1 MTQHAKRAAALITAT
16 AALAAGAP
24 WAQAAPPFVYSPYK
38 HLAMWN
44 DPASN
49 VITAAPDGVRT
60 PYIDGANS
68 PFGRQALTWAF
79 ASGECG
85 DELWGTQRGQD
96 VADANV
102 AAFDR
107 AGIRY
112 LISTGGQGAVFTC
125 ASAEGMERFIARYDT
140 PHLAGIDFDIEAGQS
155 VQQIAALLGAAASVQ
170 AHRPALRFSLT
181 VPTHAASDGSLRS
194 LNETG
199 VAVLAAARRSG
210 LRDYALNLM
219 VMDYGPASPSA
230 CVVRARRC
238 QMGLSAIQAAR
249 NVHRRY
255 GVPYDRIELT
265 AMVGVNDV
273 RENVFTVADARL
285 VAQAAR
291 RMKLA
296 GLHFWSL
303 DRDTPCPTPII
314 DAQATCSSMPG
325 TPGGAYARA
334 FATAVAPGGAATAS
348 SGQP

>member
-1 MTQHAKRAAALITAT
+1 MAHDKHRTAAIAAAAL
-16 AALAAGAP
+16 LAAGAP
-24 WAQAAPPFVYSPYK
+24 WAQAAPPFIYSPYK

-44 DPASN
+44 DPATN

-60 PYIDGANS
+60 PYINGDGS

-85 DELWGTQRGQD
+85 DEQWGTQRGQD

-125 ASAEGMERFIARYDT
+125 ASAEGMERFVARYDS

-155 VQQIAALLGAAASVQ
+155 AQQIASLLAAAASVQ

-199 VAVLAAARRSG
+199 VAVLAAAQRSG

-219 VMDYGPASPSA
+219 VMDYGPAHPNA

-249 NVHRRY
+249 NVHRKY
-255 GVPYDRIELT
+255 GVPYEQIELT
-265 AMVGVNDV
+265 AMIGVNDV
-273 RENVFTVADARL
+273 RENVFTVADART

-303 DRDTPCPTPII
+303 DRDTPCPVPTIG
-314 DAQATCSSMPG
+314 AQATCSSMPG
-325 TPGGAYARA
+325 TPGGAYGRA
-334 FATAVAPGGAATAS
+334 FTTGLGSGDGATAS

>member
-1 MTQHAKRAAALITAT
+1 MAHHITRAEALIMAT

-44 DPASN
+44 DPATN
-49 VITAAPDGVRT
+49 AITAAPDGVRT
-60 PYIDGANS
+60 PYINGATS

-85 DELWGTQRGQD
+85 DEQWGAQRGQD

-107 AGIRY
+107 AGISY
-112 LISTGGQGAVFTC
+112 LISTGGQGAMFTC
-125 ASAEGMERFIARYDT
+125 ASAEGMERFIARYDS
-140 PHLAGIDFDIEAGQS
+140 PHLAGVDFDIEAGQS
-155 VQQIAALLGAAASVQ
+155 AQQIDALLGAAASVQ
-170 AHRPALRFSLT
+170 VRRPALRFSLT

-194 LNETG
+194 LNDTG

-219 VMDYGPASPSA
+219 VMDYGPASRAA
-230 CVVRARRC
+230 CVVRAGRC

-249 NVHRRY
+249 NVHRKY
-255 GVPYDRIELT
+255 GVPYEQIELT
-265 AMVGVNDV
+265 AMIGVNDV
-273 RENVFTVADARL
+273 RENVFTLADART
-285 VAQAAR
+285 VARGAQ

-303 DRDTPCPTPII
+303 DRDTPCAAP
-314 DAQATCSSMPG
+314 AGGAEATCSGLPR
-325 TPGGAYARA
+325 TPSGAYARA
-334 FATAVAPGGAATAS
+334 FGLAVRLER
-348 SGQP
+348 Q